1 MPLVPL
7 EIAASRAP
15 LRATDLVT
23 IDDDNAKIEIMQD
36 GFDRPVSLAHRSA
49 TGSMCS
55 TRP

>member
-1 MPLVPL
+1 M
-7 EIAASRAP
+7 AASRAT

-23 IDDDNAKIEIMQD
+23 ISDDNAKIEIMQD